1 MSYLAI
7 LRKSDEERKRQS
19 EAEGVRPEATDPS
32 GLQSA
37 EPLRLGRL
45 NDRGQL
51 VLTLEDMP
59 RLAEKLREQGWI
71 VERVGD
77 ELNCHPQRPWS
88 RVQ

>member
-7 LRKSDEERKRQS
+7 LKKADEERKRQS

-59 RLAEKLREQGWI
+59 RLEEKLREQGWI
-71 VERVGD
+71 VKRVGD
-77 ELNCHPQRPWS
+77 ELDCQPRRPWS